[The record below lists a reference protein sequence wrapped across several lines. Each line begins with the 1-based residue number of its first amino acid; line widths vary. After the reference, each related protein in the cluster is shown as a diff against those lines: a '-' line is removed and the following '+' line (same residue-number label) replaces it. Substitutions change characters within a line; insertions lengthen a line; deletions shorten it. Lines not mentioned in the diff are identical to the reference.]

1 MAHTKGGGKTAS
13 FLETLIGQ
21 RKYLAGCFLLEI
33 GDGQMVYDCIPF
45 FNELD
50 ILKLRLNILNPIVD
64 KFIIEEATVTFS
76 GEPKELC
83 FEKNKAMFQEFLPK
97 IEYIVVDDSPVDGT
111 THFRDNYQKNALV
124 RGLEDAAEDD
134 VIILS
139 DVDEIPN
146 PKVLKEI
153 IAGFDP
159 DKIYHLAQRMFYCFI
174 NMEEVSGNL
183 LSITGEFPGVERK
196 MWLGTKIF
204 SKKNIPE
211 KGIIKLRE
219 APTTAPNAV
228 RVADGGWH
236 FGYMG
241 SLQERDVSKR
251 IGTKVVAAAHQ
262 EYNNQDILAEAR
274 DRLILGQDM
283 FGRDA
288 RFERVEVDESYP
300 EYLLEHIEEYQY
312 LIMPPVSRGKQIYT
326 KVSMNVK
333 RFFRKA
339 VRKIRRTLGKQ

>member
-1 MAHTKGGGKTAS
+1 MVEKGKKS
-13 FLETLIGQ
+13 E
-21 RKYLAGCFLLEI
+21 
-33 GDGQMVYDCIPF
+33 DGRMVYDCIPF

-50 ILKLRLNILNPIVD
+50 ILKLRLHILDPIVD
-64 KFIIEEATVTFS
+64 KFVIEEATVTFS

-97 IEYIVVDDSPVDGT
+97 IEYIVVDNSPVEGT
-111 THFRDNYQKNALV
+111 THVRDNFQKNALE
-124 RGLEDAAEDD
+124 RGLKDATDED
-134 VIILS
+134 VIMLS

-153 IAGFDP
+153 IEHFDP

-174 NMEEVSGNL
+174 NMEEVSGSL

-196 MWLGTKIF
+196 MWLGTKVF
-204 SKKNIPE
+204 SKKSIPPND
-211 KGIIKLRE
+211 IIRLRE
-219 APTTAPNAV
+219 ASTTADGAV

-241 SLQERDVSKR
+241 SRQERDVSRR

-262 EYNNQDILAEAR
+262 EYNNQDILAEAK

-283 FGRDA
+283 FGREA
-288 RFERVEVDESYP
+288 KFERVEVDESYP
-300 EYLLEHIEEYQY
+300 KYLLDHIEEYDY
-312 LIMPPVSRGKQIYT
+312 LIMPPISGGKLVYT
-326 KVSMNVK
+326 RISMNVR
-333 RFFRKA
+333 RFCRKAFRKIKRNCRWEKR
-339 VRKIRRTLGKQ
+339 VR

>member
-1 MAHTKGGGKTAS
+1 
-13 FLETLIGQ
+13 
-21 RKYLAGCFLLEI
+21 
-33 GDGQMVYDCIPF
+33 MVYDCIPF

-50 ILKLRLNILNPIVD
+50 ILKLRLNILDPVVD

-76 GEPKELC
+76 GEPKDLC
-83 FEKNKAMFQEFLPK
+83 FEKNKALFKEFLPK
-97 IEYIVVDDSPVDGT
+97 IEYIVVDDSPMDVT
-111 THFRDNYQKNALV
+111 THLRDKFQKNALV
-124 RGLEDAAEDD
+124 RGLMEASEED

-146 PKVLKEI
+146 PDTLRKI
-153 IAGFDP
+153 IAEFDK
-159 DKIYHLAQRMFYCFI
+159 DKIYHFAQRMFYCFL
-174 NMEEVSGNL
+174 NMEEVSGSL

-196 MWLGTKIF
+196 MWLGTKVF
-204 SKKNIPE
+204 GKKSIPAN
-211 KGIIKLRE
+211 GIIELRE

-241 SLQERDVSKR
+241 SRQESDVSKR

-283 FGRDA
+283 FGRQA
-288 RFERVEVDESYP
+288 RFERVEVDETYP
-300 EYLLEHIEEYQY
+300 KYLLEHIEEYRY
-312 LIMPPVSRGKQIYT
+312 LIMPPVSKGRQVYT
-326 KVSMNVK
+326 KVSMKVK

-339 VRKIRRTLGKQ
+339 ARKLKRLAGSRG

>member
-1 MAHTKGGGKTAS
+1 M
-13 FLETLIGQ
+13 
-21 RKYLAGCFLLEI
+21 EI
-33 GDGQMVYDCIPF
+33 MVYDCIPF

-50 ILKLRLNILNPIVD
+50 ILNLRFHIMDPLVD

-83 FEKNKAMFQEFLPK
+83 FEKNKELFREFLPK
-97 IEYIVVDDSPVDGT
+97 IEYIVVDNSPVDTT
-111 THFRDNYQKNALV
+111 THLRDKFQKNALEK
-124 RGLEDAAEDD
+124 GLVNATDED

-153 IAGFDP
+153 IENFDP
-159 DKIYHLAQRMFYCFI
+159 DKIYHLAQRMFYCYL

-183 LSITGEFPGVERK
+183 LSITGEFPGVERRL
-196 MWLGTKIF
+196 WLGTKVF
-204 SKKNIPE
+204 SRRSIPAD
-211 KGIIKLRE
+211 GIIQLRE
-219 APTTAPNAV
+219 ASTTASEAV

-241 SLQERDVSKR
+241 SRQESDVSKR

-262 EYNNQDILAEAR
+262 EYNNQDTLAEAK

-288 RFERVEVDESYP
+288 RFKRVEIDDSYP
-300 EYLLEHIEEYQY
+300 KYLLEHLEEYDY
-312 LIMPPVSRGKQIYT
+312 LIMPPVSARKLLYT
-326 KVSMNVK
+326 KVSMKIK
-333 RFFRKA
+333 RFFRKGF
-339 VRKIRRTLGKQ
+339 RKLRRLLYESKE